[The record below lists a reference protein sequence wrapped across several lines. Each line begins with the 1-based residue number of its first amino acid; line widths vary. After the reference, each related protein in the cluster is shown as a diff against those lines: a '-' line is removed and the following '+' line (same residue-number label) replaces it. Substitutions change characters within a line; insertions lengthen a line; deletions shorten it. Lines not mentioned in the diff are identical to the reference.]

1 MKGDLMT
8 VNSSPGTVRPME
20 SPGITEFVGEWVN
33 RLKQIDID
41 LDMILRRAEDEFISI
56 GRMFGD
62 FHRRARMISETSAD
76 VAGKMTGSEIVGAID
91 GLNALME
98 RMESYLKR
106 SEIETRGRISRLREV
121 LSLMD
126 GVYGHLKDF
135 YSIARGLRSLSITGM
150 VQNALLITK
159 HREFKILLDDIRTL
173 SGVMSSKS
181 ETIDTRMK
189 SLENLIEETIS
200 RFLGFEE
207 RQLKKTRTILDNT
220 MHVICSLTEQYGLSK
235 TAAMDIAACSAA
247 ISGSTGEIVTSIQ
260 FHDITRQQFEGI
272 KNELHTVYGNCR
284 RTSGSR
290 LLPDSSN
297 AAAVAAGIED
307 FCEHQAV
314 QLSRVRDT
322 FMNAIQAIT
331 GNLGQIALNV
341 ASISDG
347 AQKIVGND
355 RKNKESFLSGIEG
368 TLSSVK
374 DAFSALNENAMESRE
389 LSAAVISIAAA
400 TAEMSEYIVDIEEIT
415 EDVELIAF
423 NAEIKSSQIGTEG
436 APFVVVAGHIQK
448 LSVETCSKIETVT
461 EMLKI
466 ITSSSGELAA
476 SIDSELEGSFRE
488 IEAISHDLETL
499 ISLLSGLNR
508 NILTIFRDIDK
519 AEGALSEDIGQVMK
533 NIRIHTVVDT
543 VVDNAVSGL
552 REISSH
558 ARIFFPAGPERD
570 PEWSRN
576 IIGWSYERSGSQHF
590 PDHADSGS
598 TRGAGNG
605 VELY

>member
-1 MKGDLMT
+1 
-8 VNSSPGTVRPME
+8 
-20 SPGITEFVGEWVN
+20 
-33 RLKQIDID
+33 
-41 LDMILRRAEDEFISI
+41 
-56 GRMFGD
+56 
-62 FHRRARMISETSAD
+62 
-76 VAGKMTGSEIVGAID
+76 
-91 GLNALME
+91 
-98 RMESYLKR
+98 
-106 SEIETRGRISRLREV
+106 
-121 LSLMD
+121 
-126 GVYGHLKDF
+126 
-135 YSIARGLRSLSITGM
+135 
-150 VQNALLITK
+150 
-159 HREFKILLDDIRTL
+159 
-173 SGVMSSKS
+173 
-181 ETIDTRMK
+181 MK

-200 RFLGFEE
+200 RFLGFAE
-207 RQLKKTRTILDNT
+207 RQLTKRRTILANT

-235 TAAMDIAACSAA
+235 TPAMDIAACSAA

-272 KNELHTVYGNCR
+272 KKELHTVYGYCHR
-284 RTSGSR
+284 ASGAR
-290 LLPDSSN
+290 FLPDSGH
-297 AAAVAAGIED
+297 AVAVAAGIED
-307 FCEHQAV
+307 FCDHQAV
-314 QLSRVRDT
+314 QLSQVRDT
-322 FMNAIQAIT
+322 FMNAIQEIT
-331 GNLGQIALNV
+331 GNLSQIALKV
-341 ASISDG
+341 ASISED

-355 RKNKESFLSGIEG
+355 RTNKEAFLTGIEV

-374 DAFSALNENAMESRE
+374 DSFSALNENAMESRE

-400 TAEMSEYIVDIEEIT
+400 TAEMSENIVDIEEIT

>member
-1 MKGDLMT
+1 
-8 VNSSPGTVRPME
+8 
-20 SPGITEFVGEWVN
+20 
-33 RLKQIDID
+33 
-41 LDMILRRAEDEFISI
+41 
-56 GRMFGD
+56 
-62 FHRRARMISETSAD
+62 
-76 VAGKMTGSEIVGAID
+76 
-91 GLNALME
+91 
-98 RMESYLKR
+98 
-106 SEIETRGRISRLREV
+106 
-121 LSLMD
+121 
-126 GVYGHLKDF
+126 
-135 YSIARGLRSLSITGM
+135 
-150 VQNALLITK
+150 
-159 HREFKILLDDIRTL
+159 
-173 SGVMSSKS
+173 
-181 ETIDTRMK
+181 MK
-189 SLENLIEETIS
+189 SLESLIEQTIS

-290 LLPDSSN
+290 LLPDSSH